1 MIIYHCRDCGY
12 TEKRVTGKEYSFKQG
27 IEKTTFQQQIDLHYR
42 IDDLLREKW
51 KNFRDPC

>member
-27 IEKTTFQQQIDLHYR
+27 VKKTTFQQQIDLHYR

-51 KNFRDPC
+51 KILRE